1 MSEARRVSPAP
12 PAVTP
17 ALCGSGGLFRPF
29 SDPGPPG
36 NMGTRKTGG
45 VRKLSVFLLM
55 VFGSHLMNVAESSK
69 VWDEVP
75 FPEDLEVASGPK
87 PQHYLDDDDEDFAAD
102 EASGDLIS
110 GEEDGSTPE
119 PPVVITIYYRALVNF
134 TGSFS
139 YGPELDDINSEAF
152 QEISSAVIDTLESEY
167 FRIPGTQT
175 VNVVLIKQIGK
186 DVFVELDVGSEDN
199 SNEAEIR
206 AVLYSVVSNGSIASY
221 VTSVRGF
228 EFRRLGELKTGP
240 PVPCVIT
247 EFTCR
252 SGECI
257 PLNFVCDNKPDCPDM
272 SDESICAPKEPTAL
286 PPIQIPSTTSEVK
299 ITQGLGPCRADQS
312 TCQNGQCIS
321 RDYVCDGERD
331 CSDGSD
337 ELNCGTPSP
346 CEPNE
351 FKCRNG
357 RCALKLWR
365 CDGDNDCHDNS
376 DELDCPTKKPG
387 DVCAPEH
394 FTCLSDQTCIPAS
407 YQCDEEPDCSDRSD
421 EYGCAAPVVTSPPE
435 ESITAVRGQTVTFT
449 CMAVGVP
456 IPIITWR
463 LNWGHIPPSNRITV
477 TNENG
482 RGTLTIRDVKEGDQ
496 GAYTCEAINAKGL
509 VFAIPD
515 GVLTLT
521 RVPSNCPEGH
531 FNIGSH
537 CMPCFCFGITS
548 SCHSTRRYRA
558 HIALRFTEEDDFKGV
573 NVSFPSRP
581 GTPPPLSSTQMMV
594 NPEVEEFQLVDL
606 SRRFLDLESY
616 WTLPR
621 QFLGSKVDSY
631 GGSLKYKVSYLL
643 QRDGSEPVDKPDVVL
658 RGNGNRLVS
667 RLDTRTKSNVKNERE
682 VKFTEEH
689 WQHSSGQPVSRA
701 DLLMTLAN
709 LESIS
714 IRTIYDNR
722 MASVGLSD
730 IIMDTTSTVF
740 SFDGQPKNVEE
751 CRCPL
756 GYSGLSCESCSHGF
770 ERIPGDPYLGTCAG
784 CNCHGHAS
792 ACDPISGH
800 CLSCQ
805 HNTEGPQCD
814 KCRPGYFGD
823 PSRGRPDD
831 CKPCPCPYTETSRR
845 FSDTCFL
852 DVDRQ
857 ATCDACA
864 PGYTGRR
871 CEKCAPGYIGNPLQP
886 NGNCIPY
893 SQELTQCDNRGTISS
908 SSRPCNCKANVAGTL
923 CDECKPG
930 SFHLSAG
937 NPEGCLQCFC
947 MGVTKQCASSTW
959 TRDQVRGGVNGQL
972 FSLTNEGNTRFIV
985 DGITQR
991 GSAEVF
997 YRSFT
1002 SIPNDIYYW
1011 VLPESFQ
1018 GDKVTAYGGELRYK
1032 VRYEPGA
1039 RSVVIEN
1046 KPDVVLQGNN
1056 IFLEHYSQ
1064 TKTLP
1069 RVPATFV
1076 VPFRE
1081 SAWRRADGQPCTRE
1095 HLLMALADL
1104 SVFMIRATYADSM
1117 AESSVADI
1125 QMDIAVPHFTG
1136 NERALEVEECACP
1149 QGYRG
1154 PSCQDCDLG
1163 YTRIGSGVYLGTC
1176 EKCEC
1181 HGHASSCDSE
1191 TGACLQCQHHTV
1203 GSRCENCLAGFY
1215 GDPVTGGV
1223 HACRPCP
1230 CFGPTS
1236 GSSETKS
1243 CYLDSDGQPTCN
1255 NCPVGYTGRRCE
1267 GCAPGYTGN
1276 PEHGQSCTPG
1286 RVSCQNCDQRGSEDC
1301 ISNRICRCKMN
1312 VEGPS
1317 CSSCKP
1323 GTFHLSLANKDGCLA
1338 CFCMGITQQCS
1349 SSSLYRDVI
1358 TTVFAPGNTQGF
1370 ALVNRQRTNRV
1381 SDGFSVEMSTDRTQL
1396 SFTNFDHHSQ
1406 ELHFWQLPSS
1416 YQGDKKQTPFK
1427 RLKRSHKSSSKLDDE
1442 IWELISNFSKGP
1454 PASLFS
1460 SSSSSASSFPVRTSG
1475 SAGRSGGHA
1484 RVPPLPPS
1492 ALQASVWASGPHPG
1506 APGRSPYLTTV
1517 KDKLRK
1523 NTVEPSSAAL
1533 PGSSSKYS
1541 LVYNGFSLHSDDVLF
1556 WKLPEKFRGD
1566 KVQAYGGKLK
1576 YTISYVPGPRG
1587 APIEDV
1593 DVQIIGNDIT
1603 LLARQDW
1610 RRGLATRET
1619 RNFEFIFREEYWQR
1633 PDGMP
1638 ATREHLLMVL
1648 ADLDDILIRASYHT
1662 VMRSSS
1668 ISGVSMEIAVPH
1680 YTGQERALEV
1690 EQCRCPPGY
1699 QGLSCQDCAPG
1710 YTRTGGGLYL
1720 GHCELCEC
1728 NGHSDS
1734 CHPETGVCTNCQH
1747 NTMGELCD
1755 QCAAGFFGDASAG
1768 TPEDCQPC
1776 ACPHTDPENQFSP
1789 TCESLG
1795 NGDYQCTACQ
1805 PGYTGQ
1811 YCDRCAPGYV
1821 GNPQQRIKCRP
1832 YDAAAPLTVR
1842 VYPERVQVSQGSPVT
1857 LRCQGSG
1864 PPPHYFYWTRD
1875 DGRPISSSAER
1886 RRQGEELH
1894 FSRVQPSDTGV
1905 YTCTCRNQLSTNR
1918 SRAEII
1924 VTTSPSKPIEVFIEE
1939 PKSQRVV
1946 PGATVNFIC
1955 TAKSKFPAYTL
1966 VWTRQGSGKLPD
1978 RAMDFN
1984 GILTIH
1990 NVRPED
1996 AGVYVCTGSNM
2007 FAMDEGTA
2015 VLYVPDGTKA
2025 EMFYTAYEMFE
2036 GHRQPGEIT
2045 RPTVTIHPAVIAIP
2059 QGQRAEFRCT
2069 ATGNP
2074 APSVEWTGGPGN
2086 RISSRAIIRG
2096 GVLTFPSVQRSDEG
2110 DYICRALTTH
2120 GEHTARA
2127 VLYIYG
2133 SPAGEVV
2140 KPTVTIHPSVLRVQQ
2155 GTRVEFHCT
2164 ATGNPTPSVEWTG
2177 GPGNRISGSA
2187 IIRGGVLIF
2196 PSVEPSDEGDYT
2208 CRALNTH
2215 GEHAARAVLY
2225 VQRSSVE
2232 VTKPTVKIQS
2242 PVLTVQQGQRAEL
2255 RCSVTGD
2262 PAPSIEW
2269 TGGPGNR
2276 ISSRAIIQD
2285 GVLIFPSVE
2294 RSDEGE
2300 YICRAFNTHGEHAAR
2315 LVLYVQ
2321 SSSAVVTTKPTV
2333 TIHPPVITIQRGQHA
2348 EFRCTATG
2356 NPTPSVEWTGGPG
2369 NRISSSAV
2377 IRGGVLTFPSVQRSD
2392 EGDYTCRAV
2401 NTHGEHTAR
2410 AVLYVHSASLPHV
2423 QVSPQRVEIHEGET
2437 LRLYCRAGGSP
2448 SPGLTWKK
2456 RGGTLP
2462 PQAIPSHG
2470 FHQFKSNSLDALQRR
2485 IDEMQARTERT
2496 DYGTLLIPDMKI
2508 SDAGTYLCIGTNAIG
2523 SSEAVIEVTVI
2534 KGETVPSDVTIQS
2547 TSSTVVQ
2554 GETLELNCV
2563 VQGSPP
2569 PSVIWSRASGL
2580 GLSSNHQV
2588 IGSKLRILQ
2597 ASPDDSGEYIC
2608 RVYGGPNTRQATV
2621 YVSVTSEAVRHQ
2633 SPIIS
2638 IEPHSI
2644 IVKKGESASFRCR
2657 LHTGAQPV
2665 RLEWKLST
2673 NEPLQDNVEIS
2684 PDGSMLTISS
2694 AQPANQGAYRCV
2706 ASNPYGVTHS
2716 IASLI
2721 VREPPRATVT
2731 PTGPVRVKAGE
2742 PINLE
2747 CQASGEPRASV
2758 TWHRLD
2764 NNRKMILSSPVP
2776 MESNAVMQ
2784 ILVARPEDSG
2794 TYVCT
2799 VQNSQG
2805 RSETRVEV
2813 IIEGGTQVP
2822 TVPRAIV
2829 REPFLVVV
2837 EGATTVLHC
2846 DAHGFPKPTI
2856 TWSKLRAP
2864 LPWRH
2869 KIVNNSLV
2877 LPNVGRQ
2884 DSGQYI
2890 CNATNHMGTSEVTI
2904 MVDVETP
2911 PYTTTLPDDVAVRV
2925 GEVIRL
2931 QCLAHGTPPM
2941 RFEWSKVDGRL
2952 PARAEVH
2959 GGDLQINLAS
2969 PSDAGTYKCVASN
2982 KVGRSEAVAK
2992 VSVRS
2997 PLSVRVSPQVEVKAL
3012 GSAVEFTCSAS
3023 GGPDIVLEWLKE
3035 GGTLPHNHHIKDGV
3049 LRIENLEKS
3058 NEGMYICRATT
3069 LFGQAQDT
3077 AKLTIQA
3084 LPKVM
3089 INVRTSV
3096 QTVTVGTSVEF
3107 ECHAEGDP
3115 VPTLHWSKVGA
3126 PLPDHVQVKGAM
3138 LRIDRVTEADAGQYR
3153 CTATNNVGSVQ
3164 SQVVLNIQSL
3174 PQIAAQPDTKEV
3186 TVGSTAIFPC
3196 IATGYPV
3203 PNITWSKLEN
3213 ELPPKCVQ
3221 EAHVLT
3227 VPDVNH
3233 EDSGT
3238 YVCTASNKQGKVQ
3251 AFTKLNVHERVMPY
3265 FSQEPLSY
3273 LKLPTI
3279 KNSYKAFKIKITFRP
3294 DNVDGLILYS
3304 GMILYNGQKK
3314 TMGAD
3319 FISLGLVGGRPEFR
3333 FDVGSG
3339 MATIRYPTAIKLGE
3353 FHTVQLYRNGTQGSI
3368 IVDDEAPINGTSQ
3381 GKFQG
3386 LDLNE
3391 ELFVGGYPNYSMI
3404 AKTAELKSGFVGC
3417 ISQLII
3423 QGDEVIFK
3431 DLDRSSTGV
3440 TNCPTC
3446 KDHPCQNGGVCQD
3459 SVASLYKCSCLRGFT
3474 GSNCQHLLSEHCHPE
3489 ACGPDATCINR
3500 PSGAGYDC
3508 RCHLGKYGHKC
3519 MDGTLVTTPLFNSDE
3534 SYISYPPLTNIHND
3548 LRIDMEFK
3556 PLDEDGLM
3564 FFIGGKKMKV
3574 EDFVTL
3580 SLVDGHVEFRYEL
3593 GTGQAV
3599 LHSHEQVSVGQ
3610 WHHVTAERF
3619 NQDGF
3624 LKLDDGPEVRRSS
3637 PGKAQGL
3644 NVYTAMFL
3652 GGVPTKDILPKSA
3665 NSSMFFEGCIGE
3677 VSINGKKIDLSYT
3690 FIESRAIS
3698 QCVDVSPCDRR
3709 PCQHGGTCMPSAE
3722 YEFQC
3727 FCRDGYEG
3735 DRCEVVKDTCLDSS
3749 QCHNGGS
3756 CVDGHC
3762 VCAVGYTGVFCTQG
3776 QEAIVPEAPWNLEG
3790 SRVNDSP
3797 QQYAAYF
3804 HDDGYLSLSKSMFPR
3819 STPESPETIELEI
3832 NTVSA
3837 DGLVLWQGVEPAQV
3851 LSLHKSFAH
3860 NKASALRKQTHKQES
3875 GAQGKGKDFI
3885 SLGLQNGHL
3894 VFSYQL
3900 GSGEAEIVS
3909 KERINDGHWH
3919 KITAVRTGKQG
3930 YIQVDDR
3937 TAQHGQS
3944 PGRSVMVNTK
3954 GNIYLGG
3961 APDLAVL
3968 TGGKFSSGITGCVKN
3983 LSLLNAR
3990 PGEQPSRSIDLQLH
4004 GNDGKNVRR
4013 CTS

>member
-1 MSEARRVSPAP
+1 
-12 PAVTP
+12 
-17 ALCGSGGLFRPF
+17 
-29 SDPGPPG
+29 
-36 NMGTRKTGG
+36 MGTRTG
-45 VRKLSVFLLM
+45 VRKFSAFILLIL
-55 VFGSHLMNVAESSK
+55 GSHLIHVAESSK
-69 VWDEVP
+69 VWEEVP
-75 FPEDLEVASGPK
+75 IPEDLEVARVPR
-87 PQHYLDDDDEDFAAD
+87 PQRYLEDDEDFAAD

-119 PPVVITIYYRALVNF
+119 PPTDDLSITIYYRALVNF
-134 TGSFS
+134 TDSFT
-139 YGPELDDINSEAF
+139 YGPELDDIDSAAF
-152 QEISSAVIDTLESEY
+152 QEISAAIVDTLESEY

-199 SNEAEIR
+199 SNEAQIR
-206 AVLYSVVSNGSIASY
+206 GVLYSVVSDGSIASY

-228 EFRRLGELKTGP
+228 EFRRLGEPDTALHVEPLASPVKPSP
-240 PVPCVIT
+240 PVPCAT
-247 EFTCR
+247 DEFSCR
-252 SGECI
+252 TGVCI
-257 PLNFVCDNKPDCPDM
+257 PLNFVCDNRPDCPDM
-272 SDESICAPKEPTAL
+272 SDEVNCATEEPITP
-286 PPIQIPSTTSEVK
+286 PPIPIPRTTPDIK
-299 ITQGLGPCRADQS
+299 IPPRPGPCRADQS

-351 FKCRNG
+351 FKCQNG

-376 DELDCPTKKPG
+376 DETDCPAKKPG
-387 DVCAPEH
+387 DVCAPEQ

-407 YQCDEEPDCSDRSD
+407 YQCDEEPDCPDRSD

-435 ESITAVRGQTVTFT
+435 ESITAARGQTVTFT
-449 CMAVGVP
+449 CTATGVP
-456 IPIITWR
+456 TPIITWR
-463 LNWGHIPPSNRITV
+463 LNWGHIPASNRITI

-521 RVPSNCPEGH
+521 REPSNCPEGH
-531 FNIGSH
+531 FSVGGR
-537 CMPCFCFGITS
+537 CVPCFCSGITKN
-548 SCHSTRRYRA
+548 CHSTGRYRSQ
-558 HIALRFTEEDDFKGV
+558 ISLRFTEEENFKGV

-581 GTPPPLSSTQMMV
+581 GTPPPLSSTQMMI

-631 GGSLKYKVSYLL
+631 GGYLRYKVSYLL
-643 QRDGSEPVDKPDVVL
+643 QREGSEPVDKPDVVL
-658 RGNGNRLVS
+658 RGNGHRLIYRRGS
-667 RLDTRTKSNVKNERE
+667 PTNPNVKNQRE
-682 VKFTEEH
+682 IKFTEEN
-689 WQHSSGQPVSRA
+689 WQHSSGQPVTRA

-714 IRTIYDNR
+714 IRTIYNNR

-730 IIMDTTSTVF
+730 IVMDTTSGVF
-740 SFDGQPKNVEE
+740 SLQGQPKEVEE
-751 CRCPL
+751 CRCSP
-756 GYSGLSCESCSHGF
+756 GYSGLSCESCSSGF
-770 ERIPGDPYLGTCAG
+770 ERVPGGPYLGTCAG

-814 KCRPGYFGD
+814 KCRLGYFGD

-852 DVDRQ
+852 DVDGQ

-871 CEKCAPGYIGNPLQP
+871 CEKCASGYVGNPLQP
-886 NGNCIPY
+886 NGKCVPY
-893 SQELTQCDNRGTISS
+893 SEDLTRCDNRGTISS
-908 SSRPCNCKANVAGTL
+908 SSRPCNCKANVAGAL
-923 CDECKPG
+923 CNECKPG

-959 TRDQVRGGVNGQL
+959 TRHQVRGGINGQL
-972 FSLTNEGNTRFIV
+972 FSLANEGNTRTIS

-991 GSAEVF
+991 GGAEVV

-1011 VLPESFQ
+1011 VLPESFR

-1032 VRYEPGA
+1032 VRYEPRA

-1046 KPDVVLQGNN
+1046 KPDVVLQGNS

-1069 RVPATFV
+1069 RVPATFT

-1095 HLLMALADL
+1095 HLLMALADV
-1104 SVFMIRATYADSM
+1104 SVFMIRATYADNM

-1125 QMDIAVPHFTG
+1125 QMDIAVPHSTG

-1154 PSCQDCDLG
+1154 PSCQDCDVG
-1163 YTRIGSGVYLGTC
+1163 YTRTGSGLYLGTC

-1203 GSRCENCLAGFY
+1203 GPRCESCLVGFY

-1230 CFGPTS
+1230 CFGPAS

-1243 CYLDSDGQPTCN
+1243 CYLDTDGQPTCN
-1255 NCPVGYTGRRCE
+1255 NCPVGYSGRRCE
-1267 GCAPGYTGN
+1267 RCAPGYTGN

-1286 RVSCQNCDQRGSEDC
+1286 SERCQNCDQRGSEGC
-1301 ISNRICRCKMN
+1301 SSNGICRCKMN

-1323 GTFHLSLANKDGCLA
+1323 GAFHLSPANKDGCLA
-1338 CFCMGITQQCS
+1338 CFCMGVTQQCS

-1358 TTVFAPGNTQGF
+1358 TTVFAPGNAQGF
-1370 ALVNRQRTNRV
+1370 ALVNRQRTNRI
-1381 SDGFSVEMSTDRTQL
+1381 SNGFSVEVSTDGTQL

-1406 ELHFWQLPSS
+1406 EPHFWQLPSS
-1416 YQGDKKQTPFK
+1416 YQGDKKQTHIK
-1427 RLKRSHKSSSKLDDE
+1427 RLKRSHKSFSADVRKLDDE
-1442 IWELISNFSKGP
+1442 IWDLISNFSQGP
-1454 PASLFS
+1454 PASFF
-1460 SSSSSASSFPVRTSG
+1460 SSASSSTSSIPTRTSG
-1475 SAGRSGGHA
+1475 SAGHSGGRA
-1484 RVPPLPPS
+1484 PIPPLPHS
-1492 ALQASVWASGPHPG
+1492 ALQASVRASGPHHG
-1506 APGRSPYLTTV
+1506 APGHSPRLTTI

-1523 NTVEPSSAAL
+1523 NTVELSNAAP
-1533 PGSSSKYS
+1533 PGSSNKYS
-1541 LVYNGFSLHSDDVLF
+1541 LVYKGFSLHSEDVLF
-1556 WKLPEKFRGD
+1556 WKLPEKFQGD

-1603 LLARQDW
+1603 LVARQDW
-1610 RRGLATRET
+1610 SRGLGTRET

-1668 ISGVSMEIAVPH
+1668 ISGISMETAVPH
-1680 YTGQERALEV
+1680 YTGLERALEV

-1720 GHCELCEC
+1720 GHCEPCEC

-1734 CHPETGVCTNCQH
+1734 CHPETGTCTSCQH
-1747 NTMGELCD
+1747 NTMGDLCE

-1776 ACPHTDPENQFSP
+1776 ACPHTDPENQFSS

-1811 YCDRCAPGYV
+1811 YCERCAPGYV
-1821 GNPQQRIKCRP
+1821 GNPQQRVKCRP
-1832 YDAAAPLTVR
+1832 YDAASLVVR
-1842 VYPERVQVSQGSPVT
+1842 VYPERVQVSQGSSVT

-1864 PPPHYFYWTRD
+1864 PQPHYFYWTRD

-1894 FSRVQPSDTGV
+1894 FSSVQPSDAGV
-1905 YTCTCRNQLSTNR
+1905 YTCTCRNQLNTNR

-1924 VTTSPSKPIEVFIEE
+1924 VTSSPSKPIEVFIEE
-1939 PKSQRVV
+1939 PKSQTVN

-1966 VWTRQGSGKLPD
+1966 VWTRQGSAKLPD

-1984 GILTIH
+1984 GILTIQ

-2007 FAMDEGTA
+2007 FAMDEGNA

-2036 GHRQPGEIT
+2036 GHRQPGEVT
-2045 RPTVTIHPAVIAIP
+2045 KPTVTIHPAVLTVH

-2069 ATGNP
+2069 ATG
-2074 APSVEWTGGPGN
+2074 S
-2086 RISSRAIIRG
+2086 
-2096 GVLTFPSVQRSDEG
+2096 
-2110 DYICRALTTH
+2110 
-2120 GEHTARA
+2120 
-2127 VLYIYG
+2127 
-2133 SPAGEVV
+2133 
-2140 KPTVTIHPSVLRVQQ
+2140 
-2155 GTRVEFHCT
+2155 
-2164 ATGNPTPSVEWTG
+2164 
-2177 GPGNRISGSA
+2177 
-2187 IIRGGVLIF
+2187 
-2196 PSVEPSDEGDYT
+2196 
-2208 CRALNTH
+2208 
-2215 GEHAARAVLY
+2215 
-2225 VQRSSVE
+2225 
-2232 VTKPTVKIQS
+2232 
-2242 PVLTVQQGQRAEL
+2242 
-2255 RCSVTGD
+2255 

-2276 ISSRAIIQD
+2276 ISSRAIIRGGILTFPSVQRSD
-2285 GVLIFPSVE
+2285 EGDYTCRALNTHGEHTVRAVLYVYSSPADEAVKPTVTIQPSVLRVQQGSRAEFRCTATGSPAPSIEWTGGPGNRISGSTIIRGGVLTFPSVEQSDEGEYTCRALNAHGEHAARAVLYVQRSSAVEVTKPTVTISSPVLTVQQGQRAELRCTATGNPAPSIEWTGGPGNRISSSAIIRGGVLIFPSVE

-2300 YICRAFNTHGEHAAR
+2300 YTCRAFNTYGEHAAR

-2321 SSSAVVTTKPTV
+2321 SSSAGIVTKPTV
-2333 TIHPPVITIQRGQHA
+2333 TIHPPGITIQQGQRA

-2356 NPTPSVEWTGGPG
+2356 NPTPSVEWTGPG
-2369 NRISSSAV
+2369 NRISSSA
-2377 IRGGVLTFPSVQRSD
+2377 IIQGGVLTFPSVQRSD

-2401 NTHGEHTAR
+2401 NIHGEHTAR

-2470 FHQFKSNSLDALQRR
+2470 FHQFKSNSLDVLQRR
-2485 IDEMQARTERT
+2485 IDEMQARMERT
-2496 DYGTLLIPDMKI
+2496 DYGTLLIPDMKV
-2508 SDAGTYLCIGTNAIG
+2508 SDAGTYLCIGTNAVG
-2523 SSEAVIEVTVI
+2523 SSEAVIDVTVI

-2547 TSSTVVQ
+2547 TTGTVVQ
-2554 GETLELNCV
+2554 GEMLELNCI
-2563 VQGSPP
+2563 VQGNPP
-2569 PSVIWSRASGL
+2569 PSVIWSRANGL

-2608 RVYGGPNTRQATV
+2608 RVYGGPHTRQASI

-2644 IVKKGESASFRCR
+2644 VVKKGESASFRCR

-2673 NEPLQDNVEIS
+2673 NEPFQDNVNVS
-2684 PDGSMLTISS
+2684 PDGSVFTISS
-2694 AQPANQGAYRCV
+2694 AQPVNQGAYRCV

-2721 VREPPRATVT
+2721 VKEPPRATVT
-2731 PTGPVRVKAGE
+2731 PTGPVRVKVGE

-2747 CQASGEPRASV
+2747 CQAAGEPRPSV

-2764 NNRKMILSSPVP
+2764 NNRKTILSSPVP

-2794 TYVCT
+2794 TYICT
-2799 VQNSQG
+2799 AQNSQG
-2805 RSETRVEV
+2805 RLETRVEV
-2813 IIEGGTQVP
+2813 IIEGGAQVP

-2829 REPFLVVV
+2829 RDPLLVVV
-2837 EGATTVLHC
+2837 EGSTAVLHC

-2877 LPNVGRQ
+2877 LPSVGRQ

-2952 PARAEVH
+2952 PARAEVQ

-3023 GGPDIVLEWLKE
+3023 GGPEITLEWLKE

-3049 LRIENLEKS
+3049 LRIENLAKS

-3115 VPTLHWSKVGA
+3115 VPTVHWSKVGA

-3138 LRIDRVTEADAGQYR
+3138 LRIERVTEADAGQYR

-3186 TVGSTAIFPC
+3186 TIGSTAIFPC

-3213 ELPPKCVQ
+3213 ELPPKCAQ
-3221 EAHVLT
+3221 DAHVLT
-3227 VPDVNH
+3227 VPDVTH

-3251 AFTKLNVHERVMPY
+3251 AFTKLKVHERVMPY

-3368 IVDDEAPINGTSQ
+3368 IVDGEAPVNGTSQ

-3404 AKTAELKSGFVGC
+3404 AKTAELNSGFVGC
-3417 ISQLII
+3417 ISQLVI

-3431 DLDRSSTGV
+3431 DLDKSSTGV

-3446 KDHPCQNGGVCQD
+3446 KDHPCQNGGVCRD

-3474 GSNCQHLLSEHCHPE
+3474 GSNCQHLSSEHCHPE

-3500 PSGAGYDC
+3500 PSGVGYDC

-3519 MDGTLVTTPLFNSDE
+3519 MDGTLVTTPLFDSDE
-3534 SYISYPPLTNIHND
+3534 SYIAYPPLTNIHND

-3556 PLDEDGLM
+3556 PMDEDGLM

-3580 SLVDGHVEFRYEL
+3580 SLVGGHVEFRYEL

-3599 LHSHEQVSVGQ
+3599 LRSQEQVSMGQ

-3624 LKLDDGPEVRRSS
+3624 LKLDGGPEVRRSS

-3644 NVYTAMFL
+3644 NVYTPMFL
-3652 GGVPTKDILPKSA
+3652 GGVPMKDILPKPA
-3665 NSSMFFEGCIGE
+3665 NVSMFYEGCIGE

-3690 FIESRAIS
+3690 FTESRAIS
-3698 QCVDVSPCDRR
+3698 QCVDASPCDRR

-3727 FCRDGYEG
+3727 LCRDGYDG

-3756 CVDGHC
+3756 CVRGHC
-3762 VCAVGYTGVFCTQG
+3762 VCAAGYTGIFCSEG
-3776 QEAIVPEAPWNLEG
+3776 QEAIVHEAPWNLEG
-3790 SRVNDSP
+3790 SGVNDSP
-3797 QQYAAYF
+3797 IQYAAYF
-3804 HDDGYLSLSKSMFPR
+3804 HDDGYLSLPKPMFPR
-3819 STPESPETIELEI
+3819 SAPESPETIELEI
-3832 NTVSA
+3832 NTLSP
-3837 DGLVLWQGVEPAQV
+3837 DGLILWQGVE
-3851 LSLHKSFAH
+3851 
-3860 NKASALRKQTHKQES
+3860 S
-3875 GAQGKGKDFI
+3875 GDQGKGKDFI
-3885 SLGLQNGHL
+3885 SLGLKNGHL

-3900 GSGEAEIVS
+3900 GSGEAEILS

-3954 GNIYLGG
+3954 GSIYLGG
-3961 APDLAVL
+3961 APDMAAL
-3968 TGGKFSSGITGCVKN
+3968 TGGKFSSGTTGCVKN
-3983 LSLLNAR
+3983 LSLLNAS
-3990 PGEQPSRSIDLQLH
+3990 PGEQPSRPIDLQLH
-4004 GNDGKNVRR
+4004 AEDGKNVRR
-4013 CTS
+4013 CSS